1 MKSLHKA
8 LLAVTVGSFLSMG
21 AQAAMGDM
29 AGSPYVGAK
38 VGKFMVDA
46 DPLDDL
52 TAYGVYGGYNF
63 TPNVGIE
70 AEYMTSSDEDVD
82 GTDLEFSVKS
92 YGAYGTYR
100 YAFPDT
106 AIYVKG
112 KLGVAKAEAKIEGEG
127 ESVKS
132 DDTGVAGGVGLGYNF
147 TPNVAVEAE
156 YAFLASDLDL
166 LTIGASYKF

>member
-1 MKSLHKA
+1 MKGLQKA
-8 LLAVTVGSFLSMG
+8 VLALAVGSFMTVG
-21 AQAAMGDM
+21 AHAAMGDM
-29 AGSPYVGAK
+29 AGSPYIGAK
-38 VGKFMVDA
+38 AGQFMVDE
-46 DPLDDL
+46 DQLDDL

-70 AEYMTSSDEDVD
+70 AEYLTSSDEDID
-82 GTDLEFSVKS
+82 GTALEYNVES

-106 AIYVKG
+106 AVYVKG
-112 KLGVAKAEAKIEGEG
+112 KLGIAKVQAEVEGAGFKEK
-127 ESVKS
+127 ESDS
-132 DDTGVAGGVGLGYNF
+132 GVAGGVGLGYNF

-166 LTIGASYKF
+166 LTLGASYKF